1 FISIASLH
9 FFYQYL
15 ISVIVTDPSKTKLLV
30 LIYNICVSPILAILL
45 MYLIKEKLTYHNI
58 IDNSKNIFHQ
68 SQRCYVRLLVYCTIL
83 TAIKLLLSPGTNFL
97 LFLIITIK
105 LPFVE
110 SGIYFNNQ
118 SLWESIK
125 SSFNHTQESILRV
138 TLTIA
143 SLALVSYLFLIKSL
157 QVINTSTAAK
167 TLSFTLG
174 IAVSNFEIIGK
185 MIIISLFLSTQQK
198 LAKQSSI

>member
-1 FISIASLH
+1 
-9 FFYQYL
+9 
-15 ISVIVTDPSKTKLLV
+15 
-30 LIYNICVSPILAILL
+30 
-45 MYLIKEKLTYHNI
+45 MYMIKEKLTYHNI
-58 IDNSKNIFHQ
+58 IGNSKHILHE
-68 SQRCYVRLLVYCTIL
+68 SQRCYGRLLVYCVIL

-110 SGIYFNNQ
+110 SYIYFNNR

-125 SSFNHTQESILRV
+125 ASFNDTQESILRI

-143 SLALVSYLFLIKSL
+143 SLVLISYLFLIKSL
-157 QVINTSTAAK
+157 QVISTSTATK

-174 IAVSNFEIIGK
+174 LAVSNFEIIGK

-198 LAKQSSI
+198 LAKQSAT